1 MLFVKKTLK
10 YLFYFTL
17 LSSIAGCLTIYATYL
32 YFEDELPSVESLKNV
47 EFQTPMQVYSADG
60 LLISQFGEKRRI
72 PMRYED
78 IPPKLI
84 DTLLAT
90 EDNRFFSHNGVDFI
104 GIVRAAITVLTSG
117 TKKQGASTITMQ
129 VARGFFLNRDKT
141 YIRKIKE
148 IFIALKMEQELSK
161 EEILTLYINKVEL
174 GYRAFGFGAAAKVYY
189 GKDIDE
195 LNIAQLSML
204 TGLLKAPTA
213 YNPLRNPERALFRRN
228 TVLWR
233 LKDADY
239 INEQE
244 YQDAI
249 SLPLT
254 AEYHGA
260 EIALDSPYIAE
271 MVRQEMVEKYGEET
285 AYTQGLQVYTT
296 VDAKTQAAAMDALR
310 QNLHNYDERHGY
322 RGPQKALWIDSE
334 EPKPS
339 QQALIKQL
347 ENEPDF
353 GWLENVV
360 VVETDTEKNQFR
372 FLRKNGE
379 YQTVNWSGMSWA
391 RPFIDDDSQGE
402 EPKSVTDIVK
412 VGDLVSV
419 RKQDEEWQLS
429 QYPDASA
436 ALVAL
441 DPNNGALKALVGGY
455 DFRQSEFN
463 RVTQAKRQVGSN
475 IKPFIYSAALAHG
488 FTLASIIND
497 APINQW
503 DRRQGTVWRPQN
515 SPAVYDGPIRIRKA
529 LAKSKNVVSVRLLR
543 AVGLDD
549 LIEHMSKF
557 GFDKNDLPRNESL
570 ALGSASFT
578 PLELV
583 SAYSAF
589 ANGGFIVEPYL
600 IERIED
606 MQGNLL
612 FEANPKLACDPC
624 QTNEPEDNSSF
635 SALSQNANSAEK
647 TIESAPRAISAE
659 NSFLIAD
666 AMTSTI
672 WGGGNWNRG
681 TGWNGTGWRARVL
694 KRKDIGGKTGTT
706 NEAKDT
712 WFSGYAPDLVV
723 TSWVGFDD
731 HRRALGAT
739 RYNNNLGK
747 DQVYGKEF
755 GAQTA
760 LPAWIDFLDVAL
772 ADKPKQGINMPEDIT
787 TVRIDRETGKLT
799 NKTDYSS
806 LFEYFISGT
815 EPTQYIDDNP
825 GLEMLNAN
833 QAGEVVDSELN
844 QIF

>member
-10 YLFYFTL
+10 YLLYFTI

-32 YFEDELPSVESLKNV
+32 YFEDELPSVQSLKDV
-47 EFQTPMQVYSADG
+47 EFQTPMQVYSAEG

-148 IFIALKMEQELSK
+148 IFIALKMEQELTK

-189 GKDIDE
+189 GKNIDE

-233 LKDADY
+233 LKDANY
-239 INEQE
+239 INEKE

-254 AEYHGA
+254 AQYHGA

-285 AYTQGLQVYTT
+285 AYTQGYQVFTT
-296 VDAKTQAAAMDALR
+296 VSSKTQTAAMDALR

-322 RGPQKALWIDSE
+322 RGPQKALWIDGE
-334 EPKPS
+334 ESKPS
-339 QQALIKQL
+339 DETLIQQL

-360 VVETDTEKNQFR
+360 VVNTDTEKNQFS
-372 FLRKNGE
+372 FLRKNGT
-379 YQTVNWSGMSWA
+379 YDVVNWSGMSWA
-391 RPFIDDDSQGE
+391 RPYIDDDSQGE

-412 VGDLVSV
+412 KGDLVSV
-419 RKQDEEWQLS
+419 RKVDDTWQLS

-475 IKPFIYSAALAHG
+475 IKPFIYSAAIAHG

-515 SPAVYDGPIRIRKA
+515 SPAVYDGPIRMRKA

-549 LIEHMSKF
+549 LIDHMSKF
-557 GFDKNDLPRNESL
+557 GFDRNDLPRNESL

-606 MQGNLL
+606 MQGNVL

-624 QTNEPEDNSSF
+624 QAEKTEVDSSF
-635 SALSQNANSAEK
+635 STNPDMTEK
-647 TIESAPRAISAE
+647 TVEPAPRAISAQ

-739 RYNNNLGK
+739 SYNNNLGK
-747 DQVYGKEF
+747 EQVYGKEF

-760 LPAWIDFLDVAL
+760 LPAWVDFLKVAL
-772 ADKPKQGINMPEDIT
+772 ENKPKQSTTLPEDIT

-806 LFEYFISGT
+806 IFEYFISGT
-815 EPTQYIDDNP
+815 EPTQYIDDSP
-825 GLEMLNAN
+825 RIEMLNAN
-833 QAGEVVDSELN
+833 QAGEVMDAELN